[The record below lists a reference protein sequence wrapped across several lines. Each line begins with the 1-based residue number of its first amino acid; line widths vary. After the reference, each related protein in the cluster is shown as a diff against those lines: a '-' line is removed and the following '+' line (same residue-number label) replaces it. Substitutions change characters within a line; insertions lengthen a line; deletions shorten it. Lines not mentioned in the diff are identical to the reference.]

1 MDSIPSMPG
10 TTAHG
15 FPHCHRVNDL
25 HSALNPASVLRTFHP
40 RNLFELASTVDRAR
54 RLGVPVSVCGGRHA
68 MGGQQFVE
76 AGWLVDLSG
85 CNRVLQFDARRGLIE
100 VEAGMRWPELLQA
113 LDRLQPA
120 GTRAGRADGGAGGG
134 AGGGAAGGAAGGLA
148 GGADSDAPWTFRQK
162 QTGADQ
168 LSIGGAL
175 SANIHGRGLDFA
187 PFVSDIESFTLVTA
201 DGRLRRVSRTEQAD
215 LFRLAIGGYGL
226 FGIVGSVTLR
236 LVRRVRLRREVE
248 VIDVDALMD
257 AFEARRAQGCLYG
270 DWQFA
275 IDPAQPGFLT
285 RGVLSCYRPVDGT
298 GEDAGARAGAVEA
311 ADAGAGASPPGRHR
325 ELSEEDWKRLLLLA
339 HVDKTRAFGEY
350 AAFYRSTSGQCY
362 DSDAHQMGRY
372 VDGYHREIDRHVGCR
387 GSEMITEL
395 YVPRARLAD
404 FMRACAFELRASG
417 TSVVYGTVRLI
428 RRDTETFLAWA
439 RQDYACVIFNLHVDH
454 SPAGIDAAAAAFR
467 RLIDRAIERDG
478 SYYLTY
484 HRFATRAQVE
494 ACHPRFR
501 AFLRLKAAWDPDG
514 LFQSDWYRH
523 CRALFGAEAWTGARA
538 DARSDARRA
547 GRAAVGSGGR

>member
-1 MDSIPSMPG
+1 MDSIPALPAG
-10 TTAHG
+10 TDR

-25 HSALNPASVLRTFHP
+25 HSGLNPASVLRTFRP
-40 RNLFELASTVDRAR
+40 RNLFELAATVDRAR
-54 RLGVPVSVCGGRHA
+54 HLGVPVSVCGGRHA
-68 MGGQQFVE
+68 MGGQQFAD
-76 AGWLVDLSG
+76 AGWLIDLSG

-113 LDRLQPA
+113 LDRLQPVPA
-120 GTRAGRADGGAGGG
+120 RADAEDGV
-134 AGGGAAGGAAGGLA
+134 
-148 GGADSDAPWTFRQK
+148 SPWTFRQK

-201 DGRLRRVSRTEQAD
+201 DGRLRRVSRTEHAD

-236 LVRRVRLRREVE
+236 LVRRQRLRREVE
-248 VIDVDALMD
+248 VVDVDDLMD
-257 AFEARRAQGCLYG
+257 AFDARRAQGFLYG

-275 IDPAQPGFLT
+275 IDPAQAGFLT
-285 RGVLSCYRPVDGT
+285 RGVFSCYRPV
-298 GEDAGARAGAVEA
+298 GEAE
-311 ADAGAGASPPGRHR
+311 ADARVDVPRR
-325 ELSEEDWKRLLLLA
+325 ELSEDDWKRLLLLA
-339 HVDKTRAFGEY
+339 HVDKSRAFDEY
-350 AAFYRSTSGQCY
+350 AAFYLSTAGQCY

-372 VDGYHREIDRHVGCR
+372 VDGYHREIDARVGCR

-404 FMRACAFELRASG
+404 FMRACAFEFRAFG
-417 TSVVYGTVRLI
+417 TNVVYGTVRLI
-428 RRDTETFLAWA
+428 RRDTETFLPWA

-454 SPAGIDAAAAAFR
+454 APAGIDAAAAAFR
-467 RLIDRAIERDG
+467 RLIDRAAERGG

-494 ACHPRFR
+494 ACHPQFR
-501 AFLRLKAAWDPDG
+501 EFLRLKASWDPDG

-523 CRALFGAEAWTGARA
+523 HRQLFGAGRPVAGAVTGRLAVP
-538 DARSDARRA
+538 A
-547 GRAAVGSGGR
+547 GGALR

>member
-1 MDSIPSMPG
+1 MDSIPVPAG
-10 TTAHG
+10 IADR

-25 HSALNPASVLRTFHP
+25 HSGLNPASVLRTFHP
-40 RNLFELASTVDRAR
+40 RNLFELAATVDRAR

-68 MGGQQFVE
+68 MGGQQF
-76 AGWLVDLSG
+76 ADGGWLIDLSG
-85 CNRVLQFDARRGLIE
+85 CNRVLQFDAQCGLVE

-120 GTRAGRADGGAGGG
+120 QAGV
-134 AGGGAAGGAAGGLA
+134 
-148 GGADSDAPWTFRQK
+148 APWTFRQK

-201 DGRLRRVSRTEQAD
+201 DGRLRRASRTEHAD

-236 LVRRVRLRREVE
+236 LVRRQRLRREVE
-248 VIDVDALMD
+248 VVDVDHLMD
-257 AFEARRAQGCLYG
+257 AFDARRAQGFLYG

-285 RGVLSCYRPVDGT
+285 RGVFSCYRPVD
-298 GEDAGARAGAVEA
+298 D
-311 ADAGAGASPPGRHR
+311 ADACADAPADAPRR
-325 ELSEEDWKRLLLLA
+325 ELSESDWKRLLLLA
-339 HVDKTRAFGEY
+339 HVDKARAFDEY
-350 AAFYRSTSGQCY
+350 AAFYLSTSGQCY
-362 DSDAHQMGRY
+362 DSDAHQMSRY
-372 VDGYHREIDRHVGCR
+372 VDGYHREIDWHLGCR

-404 FMRACAFELRASG
+404 FMRACAFEFRAHG
-417 TSVVYGTVRLI
+417 TDVVYGTVRLI
-428 RRDTETFLAWA
+428 RRDDETFLAWA
-439 RQDYACVIFNLHVDH
+439 RQDYACVIFNLHVGH
-454 SPAGIDAAAAAFR
+454 TPAGIDTAAAAFC
-467 RLIDRAIERDG
+467 RLIDRAAERGG

-523 CRALFGAEAWTGARA
+523 CRDLFA
-538 DARSDARRA
+538 
-547 GRAAVGSGGR
+547 GGR

>member
-1 MDSIPSMPG
+1 MDSLPVPPSG
-10 TTAHG
+10 TAA

-25 HSALNPASVLRTFHP
+25 HSGLNPASVLRTFHP
-40 RNLFELASTVDRAR
+40 RNLFELVATVDRAR
-54 RLGVPVSVCGGRHA
+54 HLGVPVSVCGGRHA
-68 MGGQQFVE
+68 MGGQQFAD
-76 AGWLVDLSG
+76 AGWLIDMSG
-85 CNRVLQFDARRGLIE
+85 CNRVLQFDAQRGLIE

-120 GTRAGRADGGAGGG
+120 STQAGVAHGGP
-134 AGGGAAGGAAGGLA
+134 
-148 GGADSDAPWTFRQK
+148 SWTFRQK

-187 PFVSDIESFTLVTA
+187 PFVSDIESFSLVTA
-201 DGRLRRVSRTEQAD
+201 DGRLRRVSRTENAD

-236 LVRRVRLRREVE
+236 LVRRQRLRREVE
-248 VIDVDALMD
+248 VVDVDELMD
-257 AFEARRAQGCLYG
+257 AFDARRAQGFLYG

-275 IDPAQPGFLT
+275 IDPAQAGFLT
-285 RGVLSCYRPVDGT
+285 RGVFSCYRPV
-298 GEDAGARAGAVEA
+298 GEAQ
-311 ADAGAGASPPGRHR
+311 ADASVDVPRR
-325 ELSEEDWKRLLLLA
+325 ELSEDDWKRLLLLA
-339 HVDKTRAFGEY
+339 HVDKARAFDEY
-350 AAFYRSTSGQCY
+350 AAFYLSTSGQCY
-362 DSDAHQMGRY
+362 DSDAHQMSRY
-372 VDGYHREIDRHVGCR
+372 VDGYHRGIDQYLGCR

-404 FMRACAFELRASG
+404 FMRACAFEFRTHG
-417 TSVVYGTVRLI
+417 TDVVYGTVRLI
-428 RRDTETFLAWA
+428 RRDDETFLAWA
-439 RQDYACVIFNLHVDH
+439 RQDYACVIFNLHVGH
-454 SPAGIDAAAAAFR
+454 TPAGIDAAAAAFR
-467 RLIDRAIERDG
+467 RLIDRAAERGG

-523 CRALFGAEAWTGARA
+523 CRDLFATGQP
-538 DARSDARRA
+538 
-547 GRAAVGSGGR
+547 AAVQAPVRSAMSREGC